1 MFSPVLPLI
10 LTPLHRHGG
19 FRARLFDLPPSV
31 ESWAQ
36 GVEVAVSVLDTQT
49 GPQALP
55 RAEVVPMSEI
65 YDYIARYTA
74 GATEFFVPARLST
87 NVAHRSHS

>member
-1 MFSPVLPLI
+1 
-10 LTPLHRHGG
+10 
-19 FRARLFDLPPSV
+19 
-31 ESWAQ
+31 
-36 GVEVAVSVLDTQT
+36 
-49 GPQALP
+49 
-55 RAEVVPMSEI
+55 MSEI